1 MVEDYSDGKLKTM
14 ANNHNRIRLWEIDRT
29 GMKTFVDTFNL
40 GVFVKKYVFSLKY
53 FSMLLLLI
61 SFTSL
66 LEV

>member
-40 GVFVKKYVFSLKY
+40 GVFVKKYVFS
-53 FSMLLLLI
+53 
-61 SFTSL
+61 
-66 LEV
+66 